1 VRARRARPT
10 FIQRPVS
17 LANPSTVES
26 SGAGY
31 NGVEKRSTKM
41 RRIIALAAVLFL
53 LAGVGSA
60 QTKGLKVY
68 VSVDM
73 EGISGVVSPDQT
85 NSESREYAAARKWMA
100 EDANAVVVGL
110 LAAGATQIVVND
122 SHGGMRNI
130 SPDDLRPEAE
140 LISGSPK
147 VLSMMAG
154 IDATFDACVFVG
166 YHAEAGTA
174 SAVLDHTISSATV
187 YQVKVNG
194 IEMPE
199 LGLNAAIAGTFGV
212 PVIMLSGD
220 AAACRQAR
228 SLLGD
233 GVVTVAV
240 KEALSRTAARLVP
253 LPEARRSL
261 QDAAREALLKR
272 AQFKPYRLNPP
283 YQFSVAFLTS
293 AQAEP
298 GALLPMVTRPEARV
312 LAYTTQDYLEGFN
325 ILRTL
330 IALAAAR

>member
-1 VRARRARPT
+1 MKKAITLTA
-10 FIQRPVS
+10 
-17 LANPSTVES
+17 
-26 SGAGY
+26 
-31 NGVEKRSTKM
+31 
-41 RRIIALAAVLFL
+41 ALVV
-53 LAGVGSA
+53 LAGIGSA

-73 EGISGVVSPDQT
+73 EGISGVVSSEQT
-85 NSESREYAAARKWMA
+85 NPESREYAAARKWMA
-100 EDANAVVVGL
+100 EDVNAVVAGL

-122 SHGGMRNI
+122 SHGSMRNI

-147 VLSMMAG
+147 ALSMMAG

-174 SAVLDHTISSATV
+174 SAILDHTISGATV
-187 YQVKVNG
+187 SQIKVNG

-220 AAACRQAR
+220 AAACRQAK

-233 GVVTVAV
+233 SLVTVPV
-240 KEALSRTAARLVP
+240 KEALSRTAARLLP
-253 LPEARRSL
+253 LPEARRRL
-261 QDAAREALLKR
+261 QDAAREALGKR
-272 AQFKPYRLNPP
+272 AQVKPYRLDPP
-283 YQFSVAFLTS
+283 YRISVAFLTS

-298 GALLPMVTRPEARV
+298 GAMLPMVTRRDARTLEFTAQEFNEAF
-312 LAYTTQDYLEGFN
+312 G

>member
-1 VRARRARPT
+1 
-10 FIQRPVS
+10 
-17 LANPSTVES
+17 
-26 SGAGY
+26 
-31 NGVEKRSTKM
+31 M
-41 RRIIALAAVLFL
+41 RKAIAVAAVVLML

-73 EGISGVVSPDQT
+73 EGISGVVSSEQT
-85 NSESREYAAARKWMA
+85 NPESREYAAARKWMA
-100 EDANAVVVGL
+100 EDANAVVAGL

-130 SPDDLRPEAE
+130 SPDDLCPEAA

-147 VLSMMAG
+147 PFSMMAG

-174 SAVLDHTISSATV
+174 SAILDHTISGATV
-187 YQVKVNG
+187 SQIKVNG

-199 LGLNAAIAGTFGV
+199 LGLNAGIAGTFAV

-220 AAACRQAR
+220 VAACRQAKAV
-228 SLLGD
+228 LGD
-233 GVVTVAV
+233 SLVTVPV
-240 KEALSRTAARLVP
+240 KEGLSRTAARLVP
-253 LPEARRSL
+253 MPEARRRL
-261 QDAAREALLKR
+261 QEAAREALLKR

-312 LAYTTQDYLEGFN
+312 LAFTTQDYLEGAN

>member
-1 VRARRARPT
+1 
-10 FIQRPVS
+10 VS
-17 LANPSTVES
+17 VADPSSVENP
-26 SGAGY
+26 GAGY
-31 NGVEKRSTKM
+31 NAGGRRSAKM
-41 RRIIALAAVLFL
+41 RKAIAVAAVVLL
-53 LAGVGSA
+53 LAGLAPA

-100 EDANAVVVGL
+100 EDANAVVAGL

-130 SPDDLRPEAE
+130 SPEDLRPEAV

-174 SAVLDHTISSATV
+174 SAILDHTISSATV
-187 YQVKVNG
+187 YQIKVNG

-253 LPEARRSL
+253 LPEARRRL
-261 QDAAREALLKR
+261 QDASREALGKR
-272 AQFKPYRLNPP
+272 AQLKPYRLNPP
-283 YQFSVAFLTS
+283 YRFSVAFLTS

-298 GALLPMVTRPEARV
+298 GAMLPMVTRPEGRV